1 MNMEYVFTRSGTEKV
16 KILVYRTTYFLH
28 RHWQHVFFFCALL
41 LFYELEHKRT
51 KTFIAFWYKTKMYLG
66 DRCQWGFQ
74 MFLKLTK
81 KGAEKMKTG
90 WDLTIKIFAVAL
102 HLFIEL
108 TKKGAE
114 KMKTGWDVTIK
125 IFAAALR
132 LFIEL
137 TKKGAEKTKT
147 SWDVTIKIF
156 AVALHLFINL
166 TKKGAEKMKTG
177 WDVTIKIFVAALN
190 LFIGLT
196 KKGTEKMK
204 TGWDVTIKIFATAL
218 HLFIELTKKGAE
230 KMKTGWDVTI
240 KIFAAA
246 LHLFFKPFK
255 KLIRWVKS
263 FVVTS
268 YNKFT
273 ADPWKLIFFIL
284 LLVLIVMMGLM
295 NYQLFL
301 QRSLLL
307 EDRRIYRED
316 IRQLIH
322 QRNQLTS
329 ESWQLRRIIQESDES
344 SSGFVY
350 FAKKAANILELAAP
364 FVKYFW

>member
-132 LFIEL
+132 LFIE
-137 TKKGAEKTKT
+137 
-147 SWDVTIKIF
+147 
-156 AVALHLFINL
+156 
-166 TKKGAEKMKTG
+166 
-177 WDVTIKIFVAALN
+177 
-190 LFIGLT
+190 LT

>member
-156 AVALHLFINL
+156 AVALHLFIN
-166 TKKGAEKMKTG
+166 
-177 WDVTIKIFVAALN
+177 
-190 LFIGLT
+190 LT

>member
-177 WDVTIKIFVAALN
+177 WDVTIKIF
-190 LFIGLT
+190 
-196 KKGTEKMK
+196 
-204 TGWDVTIKIFATAL
+204 
-218 HLFIELTKKGAE
+218 
-230 KMKTGWDVTI
+230 
-240 KIFAAA
+240 AAA

>member
-132 LFIEL
+132 LFIE
-137 TKKGAEKTKT
+137 
-147 SWDVTIKIF
+147 
-156 AVALHLFINL
+156 L

>member
-74 MFLKLTK
+74 MFLK
-81 KGAEKMKTG
+81 
-90 WDLTIKIFAVAL
+90 
-102 HLFIEL
+102 
-108 TKKGAE
+108 
-114 KMKTGWDVTIK
+114 
-125 IFAAALR
+125 
-132 LFIEL
+132 L